1 MRCCMAPILLSFS
14 RTRLMSL
21 MSSIWMAKFTV
32 CEFLKRV
39 AGMIWSRSLQIF
51 LRFLYC
57 FLALTLV
64 AVVIATL
71 AECQPFHGYWQVV
84 PDPGLRCRTGYA
96 HLITM
101 GTCDVVTDLLLIA
114 CPIPIILRSL
124 IPAKRKASLVALFA
138 LSLILVGITCFRVPS
153 VISCRGSQQ
162 YRSLLASLEI
172 LAATVVSNV
181 VVISSFVRDKGV
193 KKPRFER
200 AQECAFINEDMDC
213 NSTRRATITRHQW
226 GSDSDLAGD
235 LGIRLD
241 PELCSSSAGIAVSSP
256 AACRSGTARTGMLDP
271 NWSFDRRSSSPKIG
285 LDDDSITSSYDASI
299 SPKASR
305 KNSDA
310 PLLIPGSFSPHRP
323 SAQTVPDLSSST
335 PIAMEQNT

>member
-1 MRCCMAPILLSFS
+1 MEPILLSFS
-14 RTRLMSL
+14 KTRLIGL

-32 CEFLKRV
+32 CEFLKPV
-39 AGMIWSRSLQIF
+39 AGIIWSRSLQIF
-51 LRFLYC
+51 LRLLYG

-84 PDPGLRCRTGYA
+84 PDPGPQCRTGYA

-124 IPAKRKASLVALFA
+124 LPAKRKASLVALFA

-153 VISCRGSQQ
+153 VISRGGSQQ

-200 AQECAFINEDMDC
+200 AQECAFVNEGMDC

-271 NWSFDRRSSSPKIG
+271 NWSFDRRSSSPRVG
-285 LDDDSITSSYDASI
+285 LDDDSITSYDASI

-310 PLLIPGSFSPHRP
+310 PLLDPGSFSPHRP
-323 SAQTVPDLSSST
+323 SAQTVPGHSSST
-335 PIAMEQNT
+335 TTSAMERNT